1 MKCPLELPAPHPA
14 LEGHFPG
21 EPILP
26 GVVLLDEALH
36 AIERACGAA
45 GPWRVGSVK
54 FLGPVAERAALVL
67 EYEHTASGSVR
78 FTVRDGERPVAT
90 GTLARPA
97 GG

>member
-1 MKCPLELPAPHPA
+1 MKCPLELPVPHPA
-14 LEGHFPG
+14 LEGHFPD

-36 AIERACGAA
+36 AIERAGGAA
-45 GPWRVGSVK
+45 GRWHVHSVK

-67 EYEHTASGSVR
+67 EYEQTAKGSVR

-90 GTLARPA
+90 GTLSRPP

>member
-14 LEGHFPG
+14 LEGHFPD

-26 GVVLLDEALH
+26 GVVLLDETLH

-45 GPWRVGSVK
+45 GPWHVHSVK
-54 FLGPVAERAALVL
+54 FLGTVAARAALVL
-67 EYEHTASGSVR
+67 EYEPTASGSVR